1 MPPRSPHFLPA
12 PARTAADPR
21 DATPANTEKS
31 VKNGRLTSKLFVV
44 KTSFI
49 IPDVLLSRV
58 NTMNRIV
65 VYGIAALAAICL
77 LAAGAWVLFVPATET
92 PLHESETSL
101 ANPAAV
107 WCEEMGYSYEIRTD
121 AAGNQYGVCIL
132 PDGTE
137 RDAWEA
143 YREAHPDGA
152 PPAGTPRLDA
162 QAGYGGMV
170 VLTEAENGGTV
181 AFEAG
186 RVFAVSLEE
195 NPSTGYA
202 WRLNATEGLI
212 NDSEGFEP
220 SSADGELAG
229 APGVHTWTFHG
240 DQPGTYLIEGVYAR
254 PWEEPTGAEERF
266 TLTVEIV

>member
-1 MPPRSPHFLPA
+1 
-12 PARTAADPR
+12 
-21 DATPANTEKS
+21 
-31 VKNGRLTSKLFVV
+31 
-44 KTSFI
+44 
-49 IPDVLLSRV
+49 
-58 NTMNRIV
+58 MNRIV

-77 LAAGAWVLFVPATET
+77 LAAVMWVLFAPGY
-92 PLHESETSL
+92 ESVDSGSEAGL

-107 WCEEMGYSYEIRTD
+107 WCEEMGYRYEIRTD
-121 AAGNQYGVCIL
+121 SAGNQYGVCIL

-152 PPAGTPRLDA
+152 PPAGAPPLDE
-162 QAGYGGMV
+162 QVDYGGMV

-181 AFEAG
+181 TFEAG

-202 WRLNATEGLI
+202 WRLNVTEGLI

-220 SSADGELAG
+220 ASGDGELVG

-240 DQPGTYLIEGVYAR
+240 ETQGTYAIEGIYAR
-254 PWEEPTGAEERF
+254 PWEEPTGAEEHF
-266 TLTVEIV
+266 NLTVEIV

>member
-1 MPPRSPHFLPA
+1 MFA
-12 PARTAADPR
+12 
-21 DATPANTEKS
+21 
-31 VKNGRLTSKLFVV
+31 V

-58 NTMNRIV
+58 ITMNRIV
-65 VYGIAALAAICL
+65 IFGIAALAAIAL
-77 LAAGAWVLFVPATET
+77 LVAGALVLFAPAE
-92 PLHESETSL
+92 ENEAGL

-107 WCEEMGYSYEIRTD
+107 WCEEMGYTYEIRTD
-121 AAGNQYGVCIL
+121 DAGNQYGVCIL

-137 RDAWEA
+137 RDAWEL

-152 PPAGTPRLDA
+152 PPAGAPPLDE

-170 VLTEAENGGTV
+170 VITEAENGTTV

-202 WRLNATEGLI
+202 WQLNVTEGLI

-220 SSADGELAG
+220 SSTDGGLAG
-229 APGVHTWTFHG
+229 APGVRTWTFHG
-240 DQPGTYLIEGVYAR
+240 EQPGTYGIEGVYAR
-254 PWEEPTGAEERF
+254 PWEEPTGEEERF